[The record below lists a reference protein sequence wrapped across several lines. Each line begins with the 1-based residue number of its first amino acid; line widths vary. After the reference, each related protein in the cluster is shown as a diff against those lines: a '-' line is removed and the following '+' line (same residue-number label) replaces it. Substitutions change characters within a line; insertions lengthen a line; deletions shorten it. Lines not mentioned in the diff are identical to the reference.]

1 MAVGAILIIIGQT
14 IYTVFATLINLMI
27 WFLTSLLPTLIT
39 YIGVPMF
46 VLGII
51 TALGLTGG
59 SVLFFIICA
68 VGMYYFIKK
77 TVFMSSPK
85 LKFASKN
92 NGMTNANMAV
102 FKS

>member
-1 MAVGAILIIIGQT
+1 MAVTAILIIIAQT
-14 IYTVFATLINLMI
+14 IYYVFATLINLMI
-27 WFLTSLLPTLIT
+27 WFMTSLLPTLIT

-59 SVLFFIICA
+59 SVLFFIVCA
-68 VGMYYFIKK
+68 VGMYYFVKK
-77 TVFMSSPK
+77 TVFMSTPK
-85 LKFASKN
+85 LKFADNN
-92 NGMTNANMAV
+92 NGMTNANMKV

>member
-27 WFLTSLLPTLIT
+27 WFMTSLLPTLIT

-59 SVLFFIICA
+59 SILFFIVCA

-77 TVFMSSPK
+77 TVFMSTPK
-85 LKFASKN
+85 LKFAENN
-92 NGMTNANMAV
+92 NGMTSANMKV

>member
-1 MAVGAILIIIGQT
+1 M
-14 IYTVFATLINLMI
+14 
-27 WFLTSLLPTLIT
+27 TSLLPTLIT

-59 SVLFFIICA
+59 SILFFIICA

-77 TVFMSSPK
+77 TVFMSTPK
-85 LKFASKN
+85 IKFAEKN
-92 NGMTNANMAV
+92 NGMTNANMSV

>member
-1 MAVGAILIIIGQT
+1 MLGHILVIIGQLL
-14 IYTVFATLINLMI
+14 YYVFSGLINLMI

-51 TALGLTGG
+51 MALGLTGG
-59 SVLFFIICA
+59 SVLFFIVCA

-85 LKFASKN
+85 LQFAEKN
-92 NGMTNANMAV
+92 NGMTSANMAV